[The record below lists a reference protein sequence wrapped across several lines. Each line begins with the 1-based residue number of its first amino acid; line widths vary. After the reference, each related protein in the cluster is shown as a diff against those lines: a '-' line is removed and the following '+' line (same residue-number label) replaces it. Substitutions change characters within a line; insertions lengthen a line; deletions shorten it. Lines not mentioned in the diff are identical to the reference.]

1 MKNREIYAKDPGQQE
16 LLNNGVAEVKDTGTI
31 EERRT
36 LRYELETFVCD
47 GQYSKGLR
55 RILETYLSNLKKPEQ
70 PAVWV
75 SGFFGCGKS
84 HLVKML
90 RSLWVDYQFPEDQAT
105 ARGITQLQKEVS
117 DLLSELSTYGKR
129 RGGLHAA
136 AGTLGAGAGD
146 SVRLALLGIV
156 FKSAELPEQYPL
168 ARFAIWLR
176 NNNCLQQVKK
186 SVQQAGK
193 TWEKELPNLYVSPV
207 IANALVSCFPNFTAK
222 ASEVGQL
229 LKTQFPHVTDITND
243 QMVDA
248 IEEALTN
255 NGSFPYTLIA
265 LDEVQQYIGDNSDRT
280 YRVQEVTEACSK
292 KFGGALLFVA
302 TGQTALSGTPQLLKL
317 KARFRIEVELSDQDV
332 DTVIRQI
339 ILAKKPEHLAQL
351 KAVLTQHS
359 GEISRHLVGTRIE
372 AIVEDQSWLVA
383 DYPLLPVRR
392 RFWEK
397 VLRAVDQ
404 AGTSG
409 QLRNQLKVVYEATKV
424 TADAPLGTV
433 VGADFIF
440 NQLATAFLQ
449 TGVLPR
455 EIYDNINN
463 LRDGTDDGNLK
474 ARLCALVFL
483 IGKLPR
489 EAGVDLGVRATPDVL
504 ADLLIEDLTTG
515 SAQLRQ
521 RIPALLQNLVDRVQL
536 MQVGT
541 EFRLQTRES
550 SAWDG
555 EYRKRLAAIVN
566 DPQRIADQRAELIQS
581 ECKKQLNAVKLIQQ
595 GQSKEPRKVGLH
607 FSATPP
613 PGDGETVYIWIRD
626 GWNESDKSFE
636 TDAQAANTDT
646 PTVFM
651 FIPRQSA
658 DELQKNLS
666 AFKAAEETLDARGV
680 PNTPEGHEA
689 RTAIETRRID
699 TAQQLQILIRD
710 DIFPGARVLQGGGQ
724 EVQGLT
730 MVDMVKQAANTS
742 LIRLFP
748 KFDEADDPNWS
759 QVVKRAKS
767 GDGAALT
774 VVNYQGDN
782 DKHPVCKSLLQ
793 FVAGGKKGAEIRK
806 HFGASPYGWAQ
817 DAIDGSLY
825 ILLVSGHFKASNNG
839 QPVTSPQLDR
849 SKIGQTDFRVESVT
863 VTATQKI
870 AVRKL
875 VQEVGIPYNSSEEA
889 AKIPAYLQQLKQ
901 LAYQAGGDAP
911 LPDLPDTSHIT
922 ALMQLSGNDQMVA
935 VYNQKDSLS
944 GQSKEWQTAAQEIKQ
959 RSPQWQTLQQ
969 LLKHSKGLPITAEIQ
984 NQSQAISEQRL
995 LLQNPNPVLPLC
1007 NQLSQA
1013 LRDALVKAQEE
1024 YQQVYDAQL
1033 TNLQATESWQKLDS
1047 AQWDQMLGKEGLNTI
1062 PQIAVGTEAEV
1073 LKSLESLSLI
1083 EWRNHCDALPQRFT
1097 QARLAAEN
1105 LLEPQAVYLQLPNAT
1120 LRNQDDVDKWL
1131 DKVSQSILQR
1141 LKDGPV
1147 II

>member
-36 LRYELETFVCD
+36 LRYELETFVCA
-47 GQYSKGLR
+47 GEYSKGLR
-55 RILETYLSNLKKPEQ
+55 RILETYLNNLKNPEQ

-90 RSLWVDYQFPEDQAT
+90 RALWVDYSFHEDQAT
-105 ARGITQLQKEVS
+105 ARGIARLDKEVT
-117 DLLSELSTYGKR
+117 DLLLELSTQGKR

-168 ARFAIWLR
+168 ARFVIWLR
-176 NNNCLQQVKK
+176 DNNCLQQVKN

-222 ASEVGQL
+222 VSEVGQL

-248 IEEALTN
+248 LEEALAS
-255 NGSFPYTLIA
+255 NGRFPYTLIA

-317 KARFRIEVELSDQDV
+317 KARFRTEVELSDQDV

-339 ILAKKPEHLAQL
+339 ILAKKPEHSAQL
-351 KAVLTQHS
+351 KGILTQHS
-359 GEISRHLVGTRIE
+359 GEVSRHLVGTRIE

-404 AGTSG
+404 GGTSG

-424 TADAPLGTV
+424 TADEPLGTV

-455 EIYDNINN
+455 EIYDNINEFQ
-463 LRDGTDDGNLK
+463 DGTDDGSLK

-489 EAGVDLGVRATPDVL
+489 EAGVDLGIRATPDVL
-504 ADLLIEDLTTG
+504 ADLLVEDLIVG

-521 RIPALLQNLVDRVQL
+521 RIPGLLQELVNQVKL
-536 MQVGT
+536 MQVEQ

-555 EYRKRLAAIVN
+555 EYRKRLISLVN
-566 DPQRIADQRAELIQS
+566 DLQRIAEQRDELLQK
-581 ECKKQLNAVKLIQQ
+581 ECKKQLNAVNLLQ
-595 GQSKEPRKVGLH
+595 GQSKVNRKVGLH
-607 FSATPP
+607 FGASPP
-613 PGDGETVYIWIRD
+613 ITDGGTVHIWIRD
-626 GWNESDKSFE
+626 GWNENEKSFE
-636 TDAQAANTDT
+636 SDAQAASTDT
-646 PTVFM
+646 STVFV
-651 FIPRQSA
+651 FIPRRSA
-658 DELQKNLS
+658 AELQKNLS
-666 AFKAAEETLDARGV
+666 ALKAAEETLEARGV
-680 PNTPEGHEA
+680 PTTPEGHEA
-689 RTAIETRRID
+689 RAAIETRKID
-699 TAQQLQILIRD
+699 AAKQLQTLIKEN
-710 DIFPGARVLQGGGQ
+710 IFPGAQVLQGGGQ
-724 EVQGLT
+724 EVQGST
-730 MVDMVKQAANTS
+730 MVDMVQQAAKTS

-748 KFDEADDPNWS
+748 KFDEADDPNWA
-759 QVVKRAKS
+759 QVVKRVKS
-767 GDGAALT
+767 GDGAAL
-774 VVNYQGDN
+774 VAVNYQGDS

-793 FVAGGKKGAEIRK
+793 FVTSGKKGAEIRK
-806 HFGASPYGWAQ
+806 YFGASPYGWPQ

-825 ILLVSGHFKASNNG
+825 TLLLSGHLKASHNG
-839 QPVTSPQLDR
+839 QSVTALQLER

-863 VTATQKI
+863 VTAPQKL
-870 AVRKL
+870 AVRRL
-875 VQEVGIPYNSSEEA
+875 LHEVGISCNPSEDLL
-889 AKIPAYLQQLKQ
+889 AKMPAYLLQVKQ
-901 LAYQAGGDAP
+901 LAGKAGGDAP
-911 LPDLPDTSHIT
+911 LPELPNISHIT
-922 ALMQLSGNDQMVA
+922 ALMQLSGNDQLVA
-935 VYNQKDSLS
+935 AYNQKDSLS
-944 GQSKEWQTAAQEIKQ
+944 IQVKEWQTAAQEIGQ
-959 RSPQWQTLQQ
+959 RSPQWQKLQQ
-969 LLKHSKGLPITAEIQ
+969 LLKHSQELPIAPEIQ
-984 NQSQAISEQRL
+984 NQSQAILEQRL
-995 LLQNPNPVLPLC
+995 LLQDPNPVPALC
-1007 NQLSQA
+1007 NQITQA
-1013 LRDALVKAQEE
+1013 LRDAVVKAQKE
-1024 YQQVYDAQL
+1024 YQQVYNTELA
-1033 TNLQATESWQKLDS
+1033 NLQATESWQKLDS
-1047 AQWDQMLGKEGLNTI
+1047 AQCNQILGEGIKTI

-1073 LKSLESLSLI
+1073 LKSLESLSLT
-1083 EWRNHCDALPQRFT
+1083 EWLNRCDTLPQRFT
-1097 QARLAAEN
+1097 QARLAAEK
-1105 LLEPQAVYLQLPNAT
+1105 LLEPQAVYLKLPNAT
-1120 LRNQDDVDKWL
+1120 LRNLEDVDKWL
-1131 DKVSQSILQR
+1131 GKVRQSILEK
-1141 LKDGPV
+1141 LKNGSV